1 MTIDRAHPSVGLASE
16 PRLRRYLRTR
26 ATALAVLLCAV
37 SVAGE
42 FGRTH
47 WLLDLASHFRP
58 HYAAALLGA
67 ILALIVLRAG
77 VLIVAA
83 CVLSFG
89 VQVRAVWPTAATLG
103 AVTGTESARPVRIL
117 LANVYTGNRDHAAVA
132 RLLRA
137 EAPDVVVLQEVDAV
151 WLEALGANRTEYP
164 HRVEEVRAD
173 NFGLVLWSRFPLS
186 AARIERL
193 DASGVPTIVARVAAP
208 MGACQLIAAH
218 PLPPAGGRRSRLR
231 DEGLAGLARLAAA
244 QAVPVVVVGDL
255 NCTPWS
261 PRFVDLLH
269 DGRLR
274 DTGAE
279 EILRPTWPA
288 ALGVFGIPL
297 DHCLVGPGVR
307 VHARRIGPRIGSDH
321 RPLIVDFSLTPG
333 C

>member
-1 MTIDRAHPSVGLASE
+1 MTIDSASATVGAVRE
-16 PRLRRYLRTR
+16 PGLRRYLRTR
-26 ATALAVLLCAV
+26 ATALAVLLCGV

-42 FGRTH
+42 FGRAH
-47 WLLDLASHFRP
+47 WLLDLASHFRL
-58 HYAAALLGA
+58 HYAVALLGA
-67 ILALIVLRAG
+67 ILVLSVLRAG

-83 CVLSFG
+83 CVLSLG

-103 AVTGTESARPVRIL
+103 ASTSTESVRPLRIL

-132 RLLRA
+132 RMLRA
-137 EAPDVVVLQEVDAV
+137 EAPDVVVLQEVDTV
-151 WLEALGANRTEYP
+151 WLEALGANRAEYP
-164 HRVEEVRAD
+164 HRVEEVRGD

-186 AARIERL
+186 AARIERI
-193 DASGVPTIVARVAAP
+193 DASGVPTIVARISAP
-208 MGACQLIAAH
+208 IGVCQLIAAH
-218 PLPPAGGRRSRLR
+218 LLPPAGGQRSRLR
-231 DEGLAGLARLAAA
+231 DEGLAGLARIAAG

-261 PRFVDLLH
+261 PRFVDLLRE
-269 DGRLR
+269 GRLR
-274 DTGAE
+274 DTGAQ
-279 EILRPTWPA
+279 EILRPSWPA

-297 DHCLVGPGVR
+297 DHCLVGPGLR